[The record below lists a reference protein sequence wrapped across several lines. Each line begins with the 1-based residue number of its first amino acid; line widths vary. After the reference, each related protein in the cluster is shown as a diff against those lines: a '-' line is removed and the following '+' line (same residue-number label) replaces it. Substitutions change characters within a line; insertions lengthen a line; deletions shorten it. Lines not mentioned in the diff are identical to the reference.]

1 MPPDLTCR
9 AVGLLTD
16 DRYVFNLVALPE
28 LAHNPDGD
36 AVECDILA
44 GAANAVLRGLRELEL
59 GRRGSIV
66 IEPVEMAF
74 SGVAAEVEQHQ
85 LGALAHAP
93 VWEEV
98 EARIRSEGTPMGR
111 VSTCRYPR
119 GLLRGVR
126 GQSVAGC
133 ELRR

>member
-1 MPPDLTCR
+1 
-9 AVGLLTD
+9 
-16 DRYVFNLVALPE
+16 
-28 LAHNPDGD
+28 
-36 AVECDILA
+36 
-44 GAANAVLRGLRELEL
+44 
-59 GRRGSIV
+59 
-66 IEPVEMAF
+66 MAI

-133 ELRR
+133 EFAAEFAVVVGAGVVEAGDLNGLAQGAAQAAGLAGNTSLTTGDAERLPYPDGTFDALVCECAL